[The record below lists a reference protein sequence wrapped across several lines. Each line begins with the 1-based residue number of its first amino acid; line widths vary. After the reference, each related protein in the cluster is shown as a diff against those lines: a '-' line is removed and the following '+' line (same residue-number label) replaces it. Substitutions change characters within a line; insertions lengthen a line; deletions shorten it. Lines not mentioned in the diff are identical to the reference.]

1 MLTPDVLQELATA
14 EPKPLVIS
22 VHARTDPRD
31 PVNTGSTPAWLIEL
45 RNGLRV
51 VSERL
56 EKGDDRDARLAFRS
70 ARKQIEQ
77 RLTDLTAAERARSV
91 AWMLAVDGDMDGDSE
106 LFSLQ
111 LPLRRDRIVA
121 DHKPFVSPLVD
132 IADRGSPTG
141 LILVGGELIRL
152 AQIEQAEVTEP
163 ENSTFE
169 LSFGDW
175 RPFGGSAGGSP
186 ERGVLVTSHE
196 EQYRARVEAQRDRLF
211 AHAATETCARLEA
224 LGWERIVLVAESQVS
239 SRFREAMPPKIRER
253 VIAEAD
259 LNLVGKEPTMI
270 ADAVEPLI
278 DDAWRRRTRSLATV
292 AHERAKSGSA
302 ATLGAEETL
311 GALAEGRVAHLLID
325 PDHDFSS
332 AAETVPPSIGGPAE
346 MLGERA
352 VERAIATSAQVT
364 ALTTEASE
372 SLREA
377 DGMAALLRY

>member
-1 MLTPDVLQELATA
+1 MLTHDALHELATA

-22 VHARTDPRD
+22 IHARTDPRD
-31 PVNTGSTPAWLIEL
+31 PANTGSTPAWLIKL

-51 VSERL
+51 IAERL
-56 EKGDDRDARLAFRS
+56 ESGDDREARLAFRS
-70 ARKQIEQ
+70 ARKRIEHG
-77 RLTDLTAAERARSV
+77 LTDLTAAERARSV
-91 AWMLAVDGDMDGDSE
+91 AWMLEVGGDSDGSSE

-121 DHKPFVSPLVD
+121 DTKPFVSPLVD

-141 LILVGGELIRL
+141 LILVGGDMIRL

-169 LSFGDW
+169 LSLGDW
-175 RPFGGSAGGSP
+175 RPFGGSAGGSS
-186 ERGVLVTSHE
+186 ERGAHVTSHE
-196 EQYRARVEAQRDRLF
+196 EQYRARIEAQRDRMF
-211 AHAATETCARLEA
+211 AHAATETSARLES
-224 LGWERIVLVAESQVS
+224 LGWELIVLVAESQLTA
-239 SRFREAMPPKIRER
+239 RFREAMPAKMRER

-278 DDAWRRRTRSLATV
+278 EDAWRRRTQSLATV
-292 AHERAKSGSA
+292 AHDRARSGGA
-302 ATLGAEETL
+302 ATLGAQETL

-325 PDHDFSS
+325 PDHDFS
-332 AAETVPPSIGGPAE
+332 AAADMIPPSIGGPAE
-346 MLGERA
+346 LLGERA
-352 VERAIATSAQVT
+352 VERAIATAAQVT
-364 ALTTEASE
+364 ALATDAVEP
-372 SLREA
+372 LREA